1 MTCQCAFP
9 AQKAN
14 CILGCIKRSVASK
27 WREVILLLCSTL
39 VRPHREYSIQFWSP
53 QNRKSMDVL
62 EQVQRRATKMIR
74 GLEHLS
80 CEARLRELRLFSLE
94 KSRLWGDL
102 LAAFQYLKGAYE
114 KAGEG
119 LFTRAYSD
127 RTRGNDF
134 KLREGRLRLDKRNSI
149 LWRWWGPGTG
159 CPQEMRIPPPW
170 KCSRSGWMGL

>member
-94 KSRLWGDL
+94 KSRL
-102 LAAFQYLKGAYE
+102 
-114 KAGEG
+114 
-119 LFTRAYSD
+119 
-127 RTRGNDF
+127 
-134 KLREGRLRLDKRNSI
+134 
-149 LWRWWGPGTG
+149 
-159 CPQEMRIPPPW
+159 
-170 KCSRSGWMGL
+170 